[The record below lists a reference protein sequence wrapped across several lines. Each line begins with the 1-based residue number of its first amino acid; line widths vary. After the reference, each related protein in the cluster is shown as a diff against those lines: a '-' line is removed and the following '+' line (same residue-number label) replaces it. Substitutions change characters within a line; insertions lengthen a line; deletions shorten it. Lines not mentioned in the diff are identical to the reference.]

1 MESFD
6 CYDIFK
12 DEKARKRAMEIEAIA
27 YRRTKAMENRIRL
40 AEAAI
45 ENHDIET
52 VCAAFQINTTIAE
65 KLDRMD
71 PDERKRALE
80 DARRSAKEQQDKLA
94 KVQHQQWEK
103 EHKIKYGYVSLDKI

>member
-12 DEKARKRAMEIEAIA
+12 DEKARKCAMEIEAIA
-27 YRRTKAMENRIRL
+27 YRRTKAMENRIRM

-52 VCAAFQINTTIAE
+52 ACAVFQINTTIAE
-65 KLDRMD
+65 MLDRMD
-71 PDERKRALE
+71 PDERKRVLE
-80 DARRSAKEQQDKLA
+80 DARQSAKEQQKRLN
-94 KVQHQQWEK
+94 K
-103 EHKIKYGYVSLDKI
+103 VSL